1 MITKEDRIK
10 MFANEIGYIAD
21 ENLKK
26 FAEKV
31 LEDADD
37 YFFTVPASS
46 SGKYHPQFSLGESGL
61 VRHTRVVAFFAKCI
75 GESMMFNQHDIDLL
89 VIAAIAHDIK
99 KQGDNANGHTVG
111 NHPEIAK
118 NYILVVGTENENLI
132 SMDDTRKIASAVYSH
147 MGKWGH
153 ENDNMP
159 LPETDFDKALQSA
172 DYLASRKEILNFDFK
187 PTETVVIEHNPNS
200 AATPAINYDGDP
212 KDYVLG
218 FGKYKGQTIEAVAKT
233 GYIDWMIKQDD
244 FFNKEAQEMGKRYL
258 DSLKNPKPIV
268 ENKAKTSDPVPSSE
282 PIDDLPF

>member
-1 MITKEDRIK
+1 MITKEDRLK

-31 LEDADD
+31 IEGADD

-99 KQGDNANGHTVG
+99 KQGDNTNGHTVA
-111 NHPEIAK
+111 NHPEFAK
-118 NYILVVGTENENLI
+118 NYILVLSTENDNLI
-132 SMDDTRKIASAVYSH
+132 SMADAKKIAAAVYSH

-159 LPETDFDKALQSA
+159 LPETEFDKALQAA
-172 DYLASRKEILNFDFK
+172 DYLASRKEILDFDFK
-187 PTETVVIEHNPNS
+187 PTEPVKIEPIHTSFAPS
-200 AATPAINYDGDP
+200 INYDGDP

-218 FGKYKGQTIEAVAKT
+218 FGKYKGQTLEQVAKT
-233 GYIDWMIKQDD
+233 GYIDWMIKQVD

-258 DSLKNPKPIV
+258 DSLKNPQPKQ
-268 ENKAKTSDPVPSSE
+268 NSDKKSVIEDSHQSE
-282 PIDDLPF
+282 AIDDLPF

>member
-1 MITKEDRIK
+1 MITKEDRLK
-10 MFANEIGYIAD
+10 MFANEIGYIVD

-31 LEDADD
+31 IEGADD

-61 VRHTRVVAFFAKCI
+61 VRHTRVVAFFVKCI

-99 KQGDNANGHTVG
+99 KQGDNSNGHTVG
-111 NHPEIAK
+111 NHPEFAR
-118 NYILVVGTENENLI
+118 NYVLVLGAENDNLI
-132 SMDDTRKIASAVYSH
+132 SMDDVKKIAAAVYSH

-159 LPETDFDKALQSA
+159 LPETEFDKALQAA
-172 DYLASRKEILNFDFK
+172 DYLASRREILDFDFK
-187 PTETVVIEHNPNS
+187 PTEPVKIEPNQAS
-200 AATPAINYDGDP
+200 TAPSVNYDGDP

-218 FGKYKGQTIEAVAKT
+218 FGKYKGQTLEQVAKT
-233 GYIDWMIKQDD
+233 GYIDWMIKQVD
-244 FFNKEAQEMGKRYL
+244 FFNKEAQEMGRRYL
-258 DSLKNPKPIV
+258 DSLKNPQSIV
-268 ENKAKTSDPVPSSE
+268 EKTTEPKPTPE

>member
-1 MITKEDRIK
+1 MITKEDRLK

-31 LEDADD
+31 IESADD

-99 KQGDNANGHTVG
+99 KQGDSTNGHTVG
-111 NHPEIAK
+111 NHPEFAR
-118 NYILVVGTENENLI
+118 NYILVLGTENENLI
-132 SMDDTRKIASAVYSH
+132 SMEDIKKIAAAVYSH

-153 ENDNMP
+153 ENDSMP
-159 LPETDFDKALQSA
+159 LPETEFDKALQAA
-172 DYLASRKEILNFDFK
+172 DYLASRKEILDFDFK
-187 PTETVVIEHNPNS
+187 PTEPVKIESNHTLS
-200 AATPAINYDGDP
+200 APSINYDGDP

-218 FGKYKGQTIEAVAKT
+218 FGKYKGQTLEQVAKT
-233 GYIDWMIKQDD
+233 GYIDWMIKQVD
-244 FFNKEAQEMGKRYL
+244 FFNKEAQEMGRRYL
-258 DSLKNPKPIV
+258 DSLKNPQPIV
-268 ENKAKTSDPVPSSE
+268 EKTVEPKPIAE